1 MTEHRP
7 ANGSSCPHCRCA
19 LGLASVKAGGIWY
32 CSAACAEGRLP
43 TPRHPVVPEPRLY
56 GRPQRFFR
64 ARKPKELRAAAAD

>member
-7 ANGSSCPHCRCA
+7 GSGSSCPRCRNP
-19 LGLASVKAGGIWY
+19 LSLAGIESGGVWY

-43 TPRHPVVPEPRLY
+43 SPRRPAVPEPRLY

-64 ARKPKELRAAAAD
+64 PRRPKELRSG